1 MGILLGILA
10 ATVWGIAGV
19 AGGLGARRVGAHR
32 AIAWSMML
40 GLLLALPLAFASG
53 APGRID
59 VRTVLWLLLVSAGM
73 IGGLVCVYQGMRLG
87 SIAVVASISA
97 TYGGVGAVL
106 SIISGEQ
113 PSTITLIALGVAVV
127 AAVLASQGE
136 TNVPGLVHANPN
148 RAALLGAGAALLWGI
163 QLWAGAQIGDDV
175 GASWMVASART
186 VGVVVV
192 ALPLIARGAARID
205 RRTVPYLLVAGF
217 GEVCGMT
224 LFVLSSAY
232 GVAQAAVL
240 TSQYGAVAAL
250 IGVVVLKERLRVIQ
264 LIGIVVI
271 LLAVV
276 LMSVT
281 E

>member
-19 AGGLGARRVGAHR
+19 AGGLGARRVGAHL

-40 GLLLALPLAFASG
+40 GLLLALPLALASG

-59 VRTVLWLLLVSAGM
+59 VRTGLWLLLVSAGM
-73 IGGLVCVYQGMRLG
+73 LGGLVCVYQGMRLG

-106 SIISGEQ
+106 AIVSGEQ

-136 TNVPGLVHANPN
+136 TNVPGLVYANPN

-163 QLWAGAQIGDDV
+163 QLWAGGQIGDDV

-250 IGVVVLKERLRVIQ
+250 IGVVVLKERLRAIQ
-264 LIGIVVI
+264 LIGIVIV
-271 LLAVV
+271 LAAIVV
-276 LMSVT
+276 MSVT
-281 E
+281 D

>member
-40 GLLLALPLAFASG
+40 GLLLALPLALASG

-59 VRTVLWLLLVSAGM
+59 VRTVLWLLLISAGM
-73 IGGLVCVYQGMRLG
+73 LGGLVCVYQGMRLG

-136 TNVPGLVHANPN
+136 TNVPGLVYANPN

-163 QLWAGAQIGDDV
+163 QLWAGGQIGDDV

-250 IGVVVLKERLRVIQ
+250 IGVVVLKERLRAIQ
-264 LIGIVVI
+264 LIGIVII

>member
-19 AGGLGARRVGAHR
+19 AGGLAARRVGAHR

-40 GLLLALPLAFASG
+40 GLLLALPLALASG

-73 IGGLVCVYQGMRLG
+73 LGGLVCVYQGMRLG

-136 TNVPGLVHANPN
+136 TNVPGLVYANPN

>member
-40 GLLLALPLAFASG
+40 GLLLALPLALASG

-73 IGGLVCVYQGMRLG
+73 LGGLVCVYQGMRLG

-136 TNVPGLVHANPN
+136 TNVPGLVYANPN

-163 QLWAGAQIGDDV
+163 QLWAGGQIGDDV

-250 IGVVVLKERLRVIQ
+250 IGVVVLKERLRAIQ
-264 LIGIVVI
+264 LIGIVII

>member
-1 MGILLGILA
+1 MGIVLGILA

-32 AIAWSMML
+32 AIAWSLML
-40 GLLLALPLAFASG
+40 SMFLVLPLAFASG

-59 VRTVLWLLLVSAGM
+59 VRTVLWLLLISAGM
-73 IGGLVCVYQGMRLG
+73 LGGLVCVYQGMRLG

-127 AAVLASQGE
+127 GAVFASRGE
-136 TNVPGLVHANPN
+136 TTVPGLVYANPS

-163 QLWAGAQIGDDV
+163 ELWTGGQIGDDV
-175 GASWMVASART
+175 GASWTVASART
-186 VGVVVV
+186 VGVIVV

-205 RRTVPYLLVAGF
+205 RRTVPYLVVAGF
-217 GEVCGMT
+217 GEVGGLI
-224 LFVLSSAY
+224 LFVLSSAH

-240 TSQYGAVAAL
+240 ASQYGAVAAI
-250 IGVVVLKERLRVIQ
+250 IGVVVLKERLRAIQ
-264 LIGIVVI
+264 LIGIVII

>member
-40 GLLLALPLAFASG
+40 GLLLALPLALASG

-59 VRTVLWLLLVSAGM
+59 VRTGLWLLLVSAGM
-73 IGGLVCVYQGMRLG
+73 LGGLVCVYQGMRLG

-106 SIISGEQ
+106 AIVSGEQ

-136 TNVPGLVHANPN
+136 TNVPGLVYANPN

-163 QLWAGAQIGDDV
+163 QLWAGGQIGDDV

-250 IGVVVLKERLRVIQ
+250 IGVVVLKERLRAIQ
-264 LIGIVVI
+264 LIGIVIV
-271 LLAVV
+271 LAAIVV
-276 LMSVT
+276 MSVT
-281 E
+281 D

>member
-40 GLLLALPLAFASG
+40 GLLLALPLALASG

-73 IGGLVCVYQGMRLG
+73 LGGLVCVYQGMRLG

-106 SIISGEQ
+106 AIVSGEQ

-136 TNVPGLVHANPN
+136 TNVPGLVHANPS

-250 IGVVVLKERLRVIQ
+250 IGVVVLKERLRAIQ
-264 LIGIVVI
+264 LIGIVII

-281 E
+281 D

>member
-40 GLLLALPLAFASG
+40 GLLLALPLALASG

-73 IGGLVCVYQGMRLG
+73 LGGLVCVYQGMRLG

-136 TNVPGLVHANPN
+136 TNVPGLVYANPN

-281 E
+281 D

>member
-73 IGGLVCVYQGMRLG
+73 LGGLVCVYQGMRLG

-136 TNVPGLVHANPN
+136 TNVPGLVYANPN

-163 QLWAGAQIGDDV
+163 QLWAGGQIGDDV

-250 IGVVVLKERLRVIQ
+250 IGVVVLKERLRAIQ

>member
-40 GLLLALPLAFASG
+40 GLLLALPLALASG

-73 IGGLVCVYQGMRLG
+73 LGGLVCVYQGMRLG

-136 TNVPGLVHANPN
+136 TNVPGLVYANPN

-250 IGVVVLKERLRVIQ
+250 IGVVVLKERLRAIQ
-264 LIGIVVI
+264 LIGIVII

-281 E
+281 D

>member
-40 GLLLALPLAFASG
+40 GLLLALPLALASG

-59 VRTVLWLLLVSAGM
+59 VRTGLWLLLVSAGM
-73 IGGLVCVYQGMRLG
+73 LGGLVCVYQGMRLG

-106 SIISGEQ
+106 AIVSGEQ

-136 TNVPGLVHANPN
+136 TNVPGLVYANPN

-163 QLWAGAQIGDDV
+163 QLWAGGQIGDDV

-250 IGVVVLKERLRVIQ
+250 IGVVVLKERLRAIQ

>member
-40 GLLLALPLAFASG
+40 GLLLALPLALASG

-73 IGGLVCVYQGMRLG
+73 LGGLVCVYQGMRLG

-136 TNVPGLVHANPN
+136 TNVPGLVYANPN

-240 TSQYGAVAAL
+240 TSQYGAVAAI
-250 IGVVVLKERLRVIQ
+250 IGVVVLKERLRAIQ
-264 LIGIVVI
+264 LIGIVII

-281 E
+281 D

>member
-40 GLLLALPLAFASG
+40 GLLLALPLALASG

-136 TNVPGLVHANPN
+136 TNVPGLVYANPN

>member
-32 AIAWSMML
+32 AIAWSMLL
-40 GLLLALPLAFASG
+40 GLLLALPLALASG

-73 IGGLVCVYQGMRLG
+73 LGGLVCVYQGMRLG

-136 TNVPGLVHANPN
+136 TNVPGLVYANPN

-163 QLWAGAQIGDDV
+163 QLWAGGQIGDDV

-250 IGVVVLKERLRVIQ
+250 IGVVVLKERLRAIQ
-264 LIGIVVI
+264 LIGIVII

>member
-40 GLLLALPLAFASG
+40 GLLLALPLALASG

-73 IGGLVCVYQGMRLG
+73 LGGLVCVYQGMRLG

-136 TNVPGLVHANPN
+136 TNVPGLVYANPN